1 MTNTNTTD
9 LADTITWTAGLAARR
24 DESARKDL
32 TDAITAGRHIDSYLL
47 KPVMEAQ
54 AKAQLWQQV
63 VRRMEKAGTAK
74 ALESVREECTDLLLD
89 LGESQSTCAI
99 TNETDRLARDAAR
112 TFLKETRRMG

>member
-1 MTNTNTTD
+1 MTNTD
-9 LADTITWTAGLAARR
+9 LAETITWTADLATRIE
-24 DESARKDL
+24 DKARKDL
-32 TDAITAGRHIDSYLL
+32 VDAVTAGRHIDSYVL

-54 AKAQLWQQV
+54 AKARLWRQV
-63 VRRMEKAGTAK
+63 VTRMEKVGAAK

-89 LGESQSTCAI
+89 RGESQSTCAI